1 MELETDK
8 MTEKEKEEEYGAVR
22 TYILKGMIE
31 NADKPIVICDLDY
44 RIIYLNKMAK
54 AMYQKDDS
62 KPLLGTMLRRYFN
75 EEDKSKLVMTIEWFK
90 ESVNNNKVFAFYD
103 EARNTDVYIKAA
115 RNEDGELIGFYNYE
129 ELRSRETGREYDM
142 D

>member
-1 MELETDK
+1 
-8 MTEKEKEEEYGAVR
+8 
-22 TYILKGMIE
+22 
-31 NADKPIVICDLDY
+31 
-44 RIIYLNKMAK
+44 
-54 AMYQKDDS
+54 
-62 KPLLGTMLRRYFN
+62 
-75 EEDKSKLVMTIEWFK
+75 MTIAWFK